1 MNELGIQKFEKLDTQ
16 IAELYK
22 EISILSKK
30 SPDSP
35 INKFK
40 LGFVNKLLS
49 ISNELLTKIHK
60 PFDDFDL
67 FDEDDLPTNSDII
80 MMLSQ
85 YIDSLA
91 SFKIENV
98 KYASGIYFWIIDGKQ
113 SEIRTSNPSFRTRR

>member
-49 ISNELLTKIHK
+49 ISNELLTKSHK

-67 FDEDDLPTNSDII
+67 FD
-80 MMLSQ
+80 
-85 YIDSLA
+85 
-91 SFKIENV
+91 IEV
-98 KYASGIYFWIIDGKQ
+98 GIAEK
-113 SEIRTSNPSFRTRR
+113 